1 LPVSLEGLEGFQ
13 SLKYRAASNAMN
25 ARPKKPTSLRELR
38 LSNLRLRPPKPALG
52 NGRLQR
58 QVRRAFLV
66 HADPLSTSEILE
78 LTYARKRMLGER
90 IGGGHRWCV
99 RRVCY
104 ALCVPIGRARTIGR
118 PIRWRLK
125 SK

>member
-1 LPVSLEGLEGFQ
+1 
-13 SLKYRAASNAMN
+13 MN
-25 ARPKKPTSLRELR
+25 ARPKKPTSLRELQ

-66 HADPLSTSEILE
+66 HGALLSTSEILE
-78 LTYARKRMLGER
+78 WTYARKRLLGER
-90 IGGGHRWCV
+90 IGDGHRWSV

-104 ALCVPIGRARTIGR
+104 ALCVPVGRARTIGR
-118 PIRWRLK
+118 PIIWRIR
-125 SK
+125 